1 MNCTDS
7 TNGRLNSQ
15 SKLFF
20 HIFCTKKYTNC
31 IFSKQFKTPS
41 YEYCGSYMRR
51 FLFWLAPCYSNFLSP
66 TTGCNS
72 STNVSVDCFL
82 LVKAFSNESLQA
94 LFLHKN
100 PDFSKLPKIVL
111 SFSNFQYSS
120 ASYSGFTSLVFSIN
134 LSILIN
140 SGVLFV
146 KCNCTKIPLVHFL
159 TNGWVSSIK
168 FFLQSYV
175 KSI

>member
-20 HIFCTKKYTNC
+20 HIFCSKSIPIAFFPNDSKLRLMSIAGHTC
-31 IFSKQFKTPS
+31 DAFFFGLLRAIPIFSPP
-41 YEYCGSYMRR
+41 
-51 FLFWLAPCYSNFLSP
+51 LLAAIHPRMSQ
-66 TTGCNS
+66 
-72 STNVSVDCFL
+72 STVFL

-100 PDFSKLPKIVL
+100 PDFSKLPKSVL

-120 ASYSGFTSLVFSIN
+120 ASYSRFTSLVFSIN
-134 LSILIN
+134 LSISIN

-146 KCNCTKIPLVHFL
+146 KCNCTKIPSVHFL

-168 FFLQSYV
+168 FFLQSCV